1 MIRRPPRSTRTDTL
15 FPYTTLFRS
24 FRRGGLRVGANDV
37 QPEIGLCDR
46 GLWGGPVGSSV
57 RDGDPSRSLAAEF
70 DRQRKRC
77 GRFEAL
83 RATVRAGTSDIFS
96 FDHDA
101 WIGPEPRDAPSRF
114 GSANVRRGGFERR
127 RNDAGKFESAID
139 CER

>member
-15 FPYTTLFRS
+15 FPYTTLCRS
-24 FRRGGLRVGANDV
+24 
-37 QPEIGLCDR
+37 
-46 GLWGGPVGSSV
+46 
-57 RDGDPSRSLAAEF
+57 
-70 DRQRKRC
+70 
-77 GRFEAL
+77 L

-139 CER
+139 CERWEIGRHTSELQSLMRISYAVFCLKKKNERPHIEHVRV

>member
-1 MIRRPPRSTRTDTL
+1 MRISDW
-15 FPYTTLFRS
+15 S
-24 FRRGGLRVGANDV
+24 SDV
-37 QPEIGLCDR
+37 C
-46 GLWGGPVGSSV
+46 SS
-57 RDGDPSRSLAAEF
+57 DL
-70 DRQRKRC
+70 QRKRC

-83 RATVRAGTSDIFS
+83 RATVRAGTSDIYS

-139 CER
+139 RKSVGWGKSVSIRVDLGGRRISKQKNTNIQER

>member
-15 FPYTTLFRS
+15 FPYTTLCRS
-24 FRRGGLRVGANDV
+24 
-37 QPEIGLCDR
+37 
-46 GLWGGPVGSSV
+46 
-57 RDGDPSRSLAAEF
+57 
-70 DRQRKRC
+70 
-77 GRFEAL
+77 L

-139 CER
+139 CESWAYYGGRSALGLSGRSEERRVGKGCGSTWRSRVSAET